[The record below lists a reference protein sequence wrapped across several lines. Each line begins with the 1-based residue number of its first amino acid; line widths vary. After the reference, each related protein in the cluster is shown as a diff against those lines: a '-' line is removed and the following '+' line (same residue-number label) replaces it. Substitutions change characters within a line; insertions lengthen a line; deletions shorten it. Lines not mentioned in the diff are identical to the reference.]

1 MEFFTLFLIALGLSM
16 DAFAVSISNGLFY
29 KNFKK
34 SHMFLSSLTF
44 GIFQGIMPTIGF
56 FAGNMFFDLISSYD
70 HWIAF
75 ILLGFIG
82 TNMIIDA
89 IRELKNDG
97 KDELPKKEYSLKVM
111 LLQGIATSVDAL
123 AVGISFAA
131 LKINIL
137 VAATNIC
144 LVTFVTCLIGNYVGK
159 KFGHLLEEKAKI
171 FGGVILIL
179 IGLQIFIEHM
189 I

>member
-44 GIFQGIMPTIGF
+44 GIFQGIMPMIGF

-75 ILLGFIG
+75 ILLAFIG
-82 TNMIIDA
+82 TNMILDA
-89 IRELKNDG
+89 IKELKSEG
-97 KDELPKKEYSLKVM
+97 KNELPKKDYSLKVM

-123 AVGISFAA
+123 AVGISFAV

-144 LVTFVTCLIGNYVGK
+144 LVTFFVCLIGNYVGK

-171 FGGVILIL
+171 FGGAILIL
-179 IGLQIFIEHM
+179 IGLKILIEHM

>member
-44 GIFQGIMPTIGF
+44 GIFQGIMPVIGF

-75 ILLGFIG
+75 ILLSFIG

-89 IRELKNDG
+89 IKELKIERKNDLFK
-97 KDELPKKEYSLKVM
+97 KDYSFKSM

-137 VAATNIC
+137 IASANIC
-144 LVTFVTCLIGNYVGK
+144 LVTFIVCLIGNYVGK

-171 FGGVILIL
+171 FGGAILIL
-179 IGLQIFIEHM
+179 IGLKILIEHM

>member
-97 KDELPKKEYSLKVM
+97 KDELEIQTMYNMEIDVTKE
-111 LLQGIATSVDAL
+111 
-123 AVGISFAA
+123 IS
-131 LKINIL
+131 I
-137 VAATNIC
+137 
-144 LVTFVTCLIGNYVGK
+144 
-159 KFGHLLEEKAKI
+159 KFIQENVYYEGC
-171 FGGVILIL
+171 F
-179 IGLQIFIEHM
+179 F
-189 I
+189 